1 MPRQRSN
8 TTGTNT
14 MGPVQRLLL
23 AFAGSATLL
32 LAGTYHSAAFAQVS
46 QVEPYWAYVTEG
58 DSLLRSGFRDA
69 VEYYP
74 VAKLS
79 AGTLV
84 RVDAQGG
91 DWMQVTYPPGT
102 PAFVP
107 FDSASVDLTSKS
119 VTLTKQSRLSA
130 ANMNDGL
137 KGSWRP
143 LLAMPLEPGT
153 KLTLVDTT
161 PVESNRG
168 KAWKVAAPSEAR
180 GYLPTKSIRK
190 ASESEISSYLKANP
204 VLATPAKVE
213 PATPPQPAKPDTT
226 PTVEAAPTQP
236 QPMDLRD
243 PSVGTP
249 APERKVE
256 ATTTPSST
264 LTTPTNTTPT
274 GTTPDTNAT
283 SASQTKPAEPKLAEN
298 KPESRPVAKTPTPTQ
313 PVIQPPRPME
323 KYAGLESAFR
333 AVQAQPVMEGEYS
346 ELIAEYQKAIDEAPA
361 EQTRLKTALGQRL
374 ELLKIRAD
382 LQAQKRQMQADHQSV
397 QTDKAIVEQKI
408 ADFDRARQY
417 VVVGRLSASTIY
429 DGVRLPLMYRV
440 QTVGGAS
447 SGRTL
452 GYVKPQ
458 DGVNPERFIGA
469 IVGIVGQSQIDPSL
483 KLNIVSP
490 TRIDSLES
498 LPGASADLL
507 TPGVPTVS
515 TNPSPINP
523 PAEQPKQ
530 AEAPTDW
537 VSPSDPR

>member
-1 MPRQRSN
+1 
-8 TTGTNT
+8 
-14 MGPVQRLLL
+14 MGPVQRFLL

-32 LAGTYHSAAFAQVS
+32 FAGALNSAAFAQVS
-46 QVEPYWAYVTEG
+46 QVEPYWAYVTES
-58 DSLLRSGFRDA
+58 DALLRSGFRDA

-74 VAKLS
+74 VAKLAS
-79 AGTLV
+79 GTLV

-91 DWMQVTYPPGT
+91 DWLQVTYPPGT

-107 FDSASVDLTSKS
+107 FDSASVDIATKS
-119 VTLTKQSRLSA
+119 AALTKQSRLSA

-153 KLTLVDTT
+153 KLTLIDTT

-168 KAWKVAAPSEAR
+168 KAWKVAAPNEAR

-190 ASESEISSYLKANP
+190 ASENEVSTYLKANP
-204 VLATPAKVE
+204 ALATPVKVE
-213 PATPPQPAKPDTT
+213 TVTPAKPETT
-226 PTVEAAPTQP
+226 PTVEATPTQL

-249 APERKVE
+249 TPEPNVE
-256 ATTTPSST
+256 ATPSDSSNPAPTTQPTTTP
-264 LTTPTNTTPT
+264 PTAPA
-274 GTTPDTNAT
+274 PDAV
-283 SASQTKPAEPKLAEN
+283 KPIESKPVEN
-298 KPESRPVAKTPTPTQ
+298 YPETRPIAKAPQ
-313 PVIQPPRPME
+313 AVIQPPRPMDR
-323 KYAGLESAFR
+323 YAGLESAFR

-382 LQAQKRQMQADHQSV
+382 LQAQKRQLQADTQSV

-452 GYVKPQ
+452 GYVRPQ
-458 DGVNPERFIGA
+458 EGVNPDRFIGA
-469 IVGIVGQSQIDPSL
+469 IVGIVGTSQIDPSL

-507 TPGVPTVS
+507 TPGVPAVS
-515 TNPSPINP
+515 TSPTPPTPNNP